1 MSEPIAFLNDR
12 LVPFSQATLSVTD
25 LGVVAGASVTEM
37 IRTFR
42 HVPFR
47 LSDHLDRLFGSLEL
61 CGFLTKVDRALV
73 ESSIAEVVTHNSALI
88 PVGHDL
94 GIIVF
99 VTAGQNLTYLGSS
112 SRDSAA
118 QGTVCVHTFPLPFEL
133 WAGKHSTGQHLA
145 SVSVEPLPST
155 SIPPQAKHRNR
166 LHWFRADKEARSR
179 FPAASSLLA
188 TTDGQ
193 ITETSSGNFF
203 ITNDRTI
210 RTALPELVLSGIS
223 QKVLRELATGLGFD
237 WQESSISLDDLA
249 KADEALTSSTTYCL
263 LPVTRF
269 NDRPVGSGHPGP
281 VFRELMAAW
290 SDLVGVDIVRQAAEA
305 ARERC
310 G

>member
-118 QGTVCVHTFPLPFEL
+118 QGTVCVHNFLRIMGRETLDRSASGVRLCRTLAQHVDP
-133 WAGKHSTGQHLA
+133 ATGQA
-145 SVSVEPLPST
+145 SKPPALVPSRQRGSQPVS
-155 SIPPQAKHRNR
+155 
-166 LHWFRADKEARSR
+166 
-179 FPAASSLLA
+179 
-188 TTDGQ
+188 G
-193 ITETSSGNFF
+193 
-203 ITNDRTI
+203 
-210 RTALPELVLSGIS
+210 SGIS
-223 QKVLRELATGLGFD
+223 
-237 WQESSISLDDLA
+237 
-249 KADEALTSSTTYCL
+249 
-263 LPVTRF
+263 TRD
-269 NDRPVGSGHPGP
+269 N
-281 VFRELMAAW
+281 
-290 SDLVGVDIVRQAAEA
+290 
-305 ARERC
+305 
-310 G
+310 